1 MRHAG
6 PVGSSVS
13 GVDDSMLDRTARFRS
28 LMARCA
34 TGVVV
39 VTTVVDGFDHA
50 MTANSFTSVSLDPE
64 MVLFCVQKDS
74 RFHEAISVAP
84 RWTVNLLAADQAD
97 AARWFAE
104 RGRPLERQM
113 QVVEHTRDED
123 GIPALDG
130 SLGYLSCTTEAI
142 YPGGDHSI
150 VVGRVDRIVQGDH
163 AAEALVFFER
173 RLTGL

>member
-1 MRHAG
+1 M
-6 PVGSSVS
+6 
-13 GVDDSMLDRTARFRS
+13 DDSMLDRTARFRS